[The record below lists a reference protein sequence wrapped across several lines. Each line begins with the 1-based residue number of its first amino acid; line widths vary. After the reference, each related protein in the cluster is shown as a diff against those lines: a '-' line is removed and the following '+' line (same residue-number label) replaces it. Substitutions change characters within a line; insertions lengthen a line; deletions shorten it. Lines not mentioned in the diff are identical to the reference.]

1 MNIFGWKGWGRGS
14 RPVLARGWVTGWPQE
29 ERVPV
34 GYAER
39 VRAAYEVNPLAQRAV
54 KLVAQGMVEAPVE
67 GDSDVAVALVTARS
81 GGQALLETVAL
92 HLLLHGNAYVQILEG
107 ADGAPGELFAL
118 RPDRVSVEVD
128 GGGWPVAYGY
138 RVGTETLRIPAED
151 ARGRCALVHVKTAH
165 PLDDHY
171 GLGCLSA
178 AAGAVALHNAA
189 GRWNRA
195 LLDNAARPSGALVFD
210 PGEKGAA
217 LSREQFD
224 RLKEEMATQFQGA
237 GNAGRPLLLEGGLK
251 WQALSH
257 SPAEMDFIA
266 LKDSAARDIACAFG
280 VPPMLLGVP
289 GDATYA
295 NYREAMK
302 GLWRHTILPL
312 AGTVLTGISQGL
324 ASWGVE
330 ARLRID
336 LDKVP
341 ALSEDRARLWG
352 MVSAAD
358 FLSVE
363 EKRAMVGFGV

>member
-1 MNIFGWKGWGRGS
+1 MTTQ
-14 RPVLARGWVTGWPQE
+14 L
-29 ERVPV
+29 
-34 GYAER
+34 
-39 VRAAYEVNPLAQRAV
+39 
-54 KLVAQGMVEAPVE
+54 
-67 GDSDVAVALVTARS
+67 DAVALVSARS

-107 ADGAPGELFAL
+107 ADGGPGELYAL
-118 RPDRVSVEVD
+118 RPDRVTVEVD
-128 GGGWPVAYGY
+128 SGGWPVAYGY
-138 RVGTETLRIPAED
+138 RVGGETVRIAAED
-151 ARGRCALVHVKTAH
+151 GRGRAAIVHVRIAH

-210 PGEKGAA
+210 PGEKGAT
-217 LSREQFD
+217 LSPDQFD
-224 RLKEEMATQFQGA
+224 RLQAEMAAQFQGA
-237 GNAGRPLLLEGGLK
+237 TNAGRPLLLEGGLK
-251 WQALSH
+251 WQALSL
-257 SPAEMDFIA
+257 SPTEMDFIA

-302 GLWRHTILPL
+302 GLWRHMILPL
-312 AGTVLTGISQGL
+312 AGTILTGISQGL
-324 ASWGVE
+324 ASWGVD
-330 ARLRID
+330 AGLRVD

-341 ALSEDRARLWG
+341 ALAEDRASLWA
-352 MVSAAD
+352 MVTAAD

-363 EKRAMVGFGV
+363 EKRGMVGMGR